1 VAATTTK
8 FAKAKLDLREPV
20 AQGKKKP
27 HFAAGSSI
35 ETLEFAFNPKDY
47 SMSLQGGWNFKP
59 QKKSLEPPE
68 FTGTQP
74 RSLEVEMFLDATDK
88 DDGDVSKAVDVLL
101 SAVRPTERSK
111 SSGTPFPPIV
121 VFSWGSA
128 KPFVGV
134 VKQVSATFT
143 LFRPSGQPVR
153 ATCKISLQEYDPV
166 PPRQNPTSGALRATR
181 AHTVQLGDSLA
192 SIADREY
199 GTPELWR
206 AIATANELEDPF
218 NLRVGRE
225 LLVPAPADA
234 SGMA

>member
-1 VAATTTK
+1 VPPSTTK

-20 AQGKKKP
+20 AKPKK
-27 HFAAGSSI
+27 HFEAGSSI
-35 ETLEFAFNPKDY
+35 KTLEFAFNPKDY

-59 QKKSLEPPE
+59 QKNSLEPPE

-74 RSLEVEMFLDATDK
+74 RSLDLEMFLDATDK
-88 DDGDVSKAVDVLL
+88 ADGDVSQSVDVLL
-101 SAVRPTERSK
+101 SAVRPTDKSK

-128 KPFVGV
+128 APFVGV

-153 ATCKISLQEYDPV
+153 ATCKISMQEYEPN

-181 AHTVQLGDSLA
+181 SHAIQLGDSLA

-199 GTPELWR
+199 GAPELWR
-206 AIATANELEDPF
+206 AIALANELEDPF

-225 LLVPAPADA
+225 LLIPAPADA
-234 SGMA
+234 TGMA